1 MSESSQTSG
10 GCMSGCFKMLMVSF
24 VLWLIAV
31 VLLVVVGGVVYM
43 NREKLGIPPMEK
55 WRESFELAV
64 REAGERAVESAREAG
79 GTSGASPGGTQGA
92 KRPLAAAAPMHVDQ
106 TSFAR
111 TIQRSDVLVLVD
123 YYADWCGPC
132 KQLAPSLAKL
142 AQQHGDKVI
151 VLKVNVDTEQ
161 ELAQQA
167 GVRSIPDVR
176 LMHGG
181 KEVDRF
187 VGLVPYDKIENLILE
202 HESLLP
208 PPRVAPTLPGATGE
222 GSIDPVTGKYL
233 PPGMSREKK

>member
-1 MSESSQTSG
+1 
-10 GCMSGCFKMLMVSF
+10 MLMVSF

-31 VLLVVVGGVVYM
+31 VLLGVVGGVVYM
-43 NREKLGIPPMEK
+43 NREKLGIPPVEK

-64 REAGERAVESAREAG
+64 REAGERAESARED
-79 GTSGASPGGTQGA
+79 GGTQEA
-92 KRPLAAAAPMHVDQ
+92 RRPVVAAAPMHVDQ
-106 TSFAR
+106 ASFAR
-111 TIQRSDVLVLVD
+111 AIQRSDVLILVD

-151 VLKVNVDTEQ
+151 VLKVNVDAEQ

-176 LMHGG
+176 LLHGG

-187 VGLVPYDKIENLILE
+187 IGLVPYDKIENFILE

-208 PPRVAPTLPGATGE
+208 PPRVVPALPGATGE